1 MDREAQIA
9 EVRARVGALC
19 NSGPELVGEC
29 MLRIMRIDAA
39 PHSLSYELARKR
51 IFLEMAERRVA
62 IDQEALE
69 LCKPWPELIG
79 LQHIISHQI
88 RHGQRLI
95 AEGDQIIAKVR
106 DRLALEESPN
116 QSPGDA

>member
-9 EVRARVGALC
+9 EVRARVDALC
-19 NSGPELVGEC
+19 SRGPAIVSEG
-29 MLRIMRIDAA
+29 MQRIMRIDAA
-39 PHSLSYELARKR
+39 PHSVSYQLARKR
-51 IFLEMAERRVA
+51 IYVEMTELRVA

-79 LQHIISHQI
+79 LQRIISDHI
-88 RHGQRLI
+88 RHGQQLI
-95 AEGDQIIAKVR
+95 AIGDQLIAKLR
-106 DRLALEESPN
+106 DKLALEESPN

>member
-9 EVRARVGALC
+9 EVRAGVDAICRR
-19 NSGPELVGEC
+19 GPALVGEC

-39 PHSLSYELARKR
+39 PHTLSYELARKS

-62 IDQEALE
+62 IDEEALE

-79 LQHIISHQI
+79 LQRIISDHI

-95 AEGDQIIAKVR
+95 AEGDQIIATVR
-106 DRLALEESPN
+106 DKLALEESPK
-116 QSPGDA
+116 QSQGDA